1 MSGLRR
7 FCLIVFALA
16 GMSCLCALALPWIG
30 PYQREAAAL
39 MDNDYYYYAMQVVLA
54 ITALGILVALLRALF
69 TPRKR
74 KTVLVDA
81 MGRDSITVTTNAI
94 SSQAMHVVEED
105 GNFVA
110 EKVRVHAK
118 KRGKVGVDVRVR
130 PRRTVSVAEEGR
142 RLHDDLVEGLAV
154 VCGQQV
160 GAVNLEFVD
169 AEMPEP
175 AQDVVV
181 ERIEGVQAD
190 LQAAFA
196 AASDDARDQAEEFA
210 DDTTA
215 GDTSAD
221 ITVPMGTDATPA
233 VRVDEPEAPVEG
245 EGEVE

>member
-7 FCLIVFALA
+7 FCLFVFALA
-16 GMSCLCALALPWIG
+16 GMSCLFALALPWIG
-30 PYQREAAAL
+30 PYQREATAL
-39 MDNDYYYYAMQVVLA
+39 MDNDYYYYGMQVVLA

-74 KTVLVDA
+74 KTVLVDK
-81 MGRDSITVTTNAI
+81 MGKDSITITTNAI

-130 PRRTVSVAEEGR
+130 PRRTVSIAEEGR

-169 AEMPEP
+169 AEVPEP

-196 AASDDARDQAEEFA
+196 AAGDDTLAEAEELA
-210 DDTTA
+210 DNTTA
-215 GDTSAD
+215 ADTSAD
-221 ITVPMGTDATPA
+221 ITVPMGADTAPTARD
-233 VRVDEPEAPVEG
+233 DEPEAPAED